1 VKRFVFNLQTVLDVR
16 RIREDQLR
24 AELAALC
31 VQERQAAERLA
42 DLRRQQV
49 QLGERVLRNHE
60 ALTGADLLAAA
71 RAAEQLRRVIE
82 ESDQQRQ
89 ALAERR
95 ETKAE
100 ETSEAATQ
108 RKMLENLR
116 EKALGRHRQAVAVA
130 AERQTDDLCARRRG
144 LCLTT

>member
-1 VKRFVFNLQTVLDVR
+1 M
-16 RIREDQLR
+16 
-24 AELAALC
+24 
-31 VQERQAAERLA
+31 
-42 DLRRQQV
+42 